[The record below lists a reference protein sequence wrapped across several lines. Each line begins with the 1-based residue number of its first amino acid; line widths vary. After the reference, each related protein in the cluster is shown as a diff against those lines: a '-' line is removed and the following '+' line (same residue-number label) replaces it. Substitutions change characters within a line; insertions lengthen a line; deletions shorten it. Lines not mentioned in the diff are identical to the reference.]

1 MENKIKELIME
12 ELLKRKN
19 WTSSAKILGEVLYK
33 IDKTNLNVYDI
44 LLSMK
49 GDIEYNGKKY
59 RLRLRF
65 YDLEKISMRN
75 TEVKLYKVDEE

>member
-12 ELLKRKN
+12 ELIKRKN
-19 WTSSAKILGEVLYK
+19 WTSSAKILGMVLYK
-33 IDKTNLNVYDI
+33 INKTNLNVYDI
-44 LLSMK
+44 LLSMQ

-65 YDLEKISMRN
+65 YDIEKISMRN
-75 TEVKLYKVDEE
+75 TEVKLYNVED